1 MSDKHWQ
8 LFEGRYFD
16 LRLLSR
22 IRRHGRKIYG
32 IYSGAPVIIA
42 EYSTI
47 EDAKYGRSY
56 LRRRVA
62 R

>member
-1 MSDKHWQ
+1 MSSAHWL
-8 LFEGRYFD
+8 LFEGRKFD
-16 LRLLSR
+16 LCLLSR
-22 IRRHGRKIYG
+22 IRRRGRKIYG

-56 LRRRVA
+56 LRRRSA

>member
-1 MSDKHWQ
+1 MSSRRRVF
-8 LFEGRYFD
+8 FEGRYFD

-22 IRRHGRKIYG
+22 IRRRGEKIYG
-32 IYSGAPVIIA
+32 IYSGAPVVLA

-56 LRRRVA
+56 LRRQGA